1 MIIVEAENDEELMEE
16 DQEDHL
22 DVEEFP
28 ADDPV
33 TFREILEIEKIQ
45 TVEEIQT
52 VDGNEDVEEFQANE
66 EVPVVLNEKKKQ
78 IQLAMKLRSMN
89 RKV

>member
-45 TVEEIQT
+45 TV
-52 VDGNEDVEEFQANE
+52 DGNEDVEEFQANE
-66 EVPVVLNEKKKQ
+66 EVPLVLNEKKKQ
-78 IQLAMKLRSMN
+78 IQLTMKLRSMN